1 MSVCID
7 RPILSLDRP
16 FTYGL
21 DAELEAGV
29 GSLVQV
35 SFHGRAV
42 RGWVLGP
49 TDDLPKRMLPIKKA
63 VGPVRWFDR
72 DGLAL
77 ASWVS
82 ERYVAPLAAVLGRA
96 TPPRI
101 ASEEAKDP
109 AIPGTPGPG
118 STTSALSSYRGVDAL
133 FRSIAGPGF
142 EAFTLRPAPEDED
155 LVVVEA
161 VHACLRAGRRALV
174 IVPEAKPIP
183 GVARALEAAFGARC
197 ATLLGGS
204 KRGRYRTWLDVQA
217 GAFDVV
223 VGSRPSVFAPV
234 PQLGLIVISRES
246 HPALREDRAPYYHAR
261 DVALARGRIA
271 GATVRALVDEP
282 VDGDGGAPPGR
293 RHADRPPVAP
303 GRDREA
309 RVRRTGAS
317 ARAGT
322 R

>member
-21 DAELEAGV
+21 DASLGAGL

-42 RGWVLGP
+42 RGWVMGP
-49 TDDLPKRMLPIKKA
+49 TDDLPRRMLPIKKT

-96 TPPRI
+96 TPPRV
-101 ASEEAKDP
+101 ASEEPRDRA
-109 AIPGTPGPG
+109 APGTSGPG
-118 STTSALSSYRGVDAL
+118 STTSALSTYRGADAL
-133 FRSIAGPGF
+133 FRSIAGP
-142 EAFTLRPAPEDED
+142 ASDSFTLRPAPEDED

-161 VHACLRAGRRALV
+161 VHACLRAGGRALV

-183 GVARALEAAFGARC
+183 GVARALDAAFGARC

-204 KRGRYRTWLDVQA
+204 KRSRYRTWLDVQA

-223 VGSRPSVFAPV
+223 VGSRP
-234 PQLGLIVISRES
+234 
-246 HPALREDRAPYYHAR
+246 
-261 DVALARGRIA
+261 
-271 GATVRALVDEP
+271 
-282 VDGDGGAPPGR
+282 
-293 RHADRPPVAP
+293 
-303 GRDREA
+303 
-309 RVRRTGAS
+309 
-317 ARAGT
+317 
-322 R
+322 